1 MALIKVTY
9 ASDVMKRQISLSAY
23 IPIDNGQ
30 PRPEYGYRTLVMLH
44 GLTAD
49 GSSWIRES
57 DIEAMARER
66 NLAVLFPSGENSFY
80 VQGLAPNSD
89 YGELVGR
96 EIVEFARGLFP
107 LSARREDTFIGGLSM
122 GGFGAL
128 RNGLKY
134 ADTFARVISFS
145 AAIHMFE
152 FEPGDPRRHMV
163 CHEDMVMGDYAAARQ
178 TDRNP
183 AVCLEA
189 LKARGYVVLASD
201 LNGADF
207 YHRPDPGA
215 CFTLVIGNEAR
226 GISVATREAA
236 TALVKLPMR
245 GGAESLNS
253 AVAAGIMMY
262 EMMRES

>member
-9 ASDVMKRQISLSAY
+9 ASDVMKRQISLSAH

-163 CHEDMVMGDYAAARQ
+163 CHEDMVMGDYATARQ

-189 LKARGYVVLASD
+189 LKARVDAGEGSYPGIYMICGIDDD
-201 LNGADF
+201 LIDANRSFRD
-207 YHRPDPGA
+207 R
-215 CFTLVIGNEAR
+215 L
-226 GISVATREAA
+226 
-236 TALVKLPMR
+236 L
-245 GGAESLNS
+245 
-253 AVAAGIMMY
+253 AAGVPVRY
-262 EMMRES
+262 REGPGRHDFAYWNANLPDLLDWMLADEDRA